1 MNKALALFNS
11 TGIYTY
17 LCTAYPNYLSGI
29 TNYGV
34 QYELALHVPF
44 KSKKLEIIMSKIK
57 PMLADGAVVEVEN
70 RTDLQIDVIRI
81 TWSKTEK

>member
-44 KSKKLEIIMSKIK
+44 KSKKLQTLLNKIR

>member
-17 LCTAYPNYLSGI
+17 LCTAYPNYLCGV

-34 QYELALHVPF
+34 QYELTLHVPF
-44 KSKKLEIIMSKIK
+44 KSKKLETLLKNIK
-57 PMLADGAVVEVEN
+57 PMLADGAEVEIEN
-70 RTDLQIDVIRI
+70 RTDLQIDVICI
-81 TWSKTEK
+81 TWSKK